1 MEGPVG
7 PQAQM
12 AELGPKACF
21 REELERGAA
30 PHLINWCGSLSTSE
44 VGLNIW
50 RGAAQGLW
58 SRLVAPTGTK
68 GGLWSRLVAPTGTK
82 GYLWSRLLL

>member
-12 AELGPKACF
+12 AELDPKAFF
-21 REELERGAA
+21 REDLERGAA

-44 VGLNIW
+44 VGLNICA
-50 RGAAQGLW
+50 RG
-58 SRLVAPTGTK
+58 STRPLVPIGGTN
-68 GGLWSRLVAPTGTK
+68 RD
-82 GYLWSRLLL
+82 

>member
-12 AELGPKACF
+12 AELGPKAFF

-44 VGLNIW
+44 VGLNF
-50 RGAAQGLW
+50 
-58 SRLVAPTGTK
+58 
-68 GGLWSRLVAPTGTK
+68 
-82 GYLWSRLLL
+82 

>member
-21 REELERGAA
+21 REELERVGAA
-30 PHLINWCGSLSTSE
+30 VLINHSRALSASE
-44 VGLNIW
+44 VVLNF
-50 RGAAQGLW
+50 
-58 SRLVAPTGTK
+58 
-68 GGLWSRLVAPTGTK
+68 
-82 GYLWSRLLL
+82 

>member
-50 RGAAQGLW
+50 VRGSTGLW
-58 SRLVAPTGTK
+58 AAEKGPLVPVGGTN
-68 GGLWSRLVAPTGTK
+68 RD
-82 GYLWSRLLL
+82 

>member
-1 MEGPVG
+1 MEGLVG

-21 REELERGAA
+21 REELEREGA
-30 PHLINWCGSLSTSE
+30 PHLINRCGSLSTSE

-50 RGAAQGLW
+50 ARGSA
-58 SRLVAPTGTK
+58 RPLV
-68 GGLWSRLVAPTGTK
+68 LVGATNR
-82 GYLWSRLLL
+82 Y